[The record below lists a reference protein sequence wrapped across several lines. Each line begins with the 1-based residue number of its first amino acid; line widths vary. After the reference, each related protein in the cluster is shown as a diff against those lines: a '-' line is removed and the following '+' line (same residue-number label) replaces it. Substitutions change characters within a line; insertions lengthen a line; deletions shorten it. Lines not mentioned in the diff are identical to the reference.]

1 VVYKQGLAVG
11 RVHGDAMDC
20 QFTGYARKALGKIAG
35 EDVDFFI

>member
-1 VVYKQGLAVG
+1 
-11 RVHGDAMDC
+11 MDC